1 MYTNPHPVIYYLRSY
16 ISLIR
21 LAKKKKKIIIE
32 LPSIAG
38 GVIIGITSI
47 KGSQFHRS
55 QLK

>member
-1 MYTNPHPVIYYLRSY
+1 MYTNPHPFIYYIRSH

-38 GVIIGITSI
+38 GVVIGITSI
-47 KGSQFHRS
+47 KGSFTGVS
-55 QLK
+55 